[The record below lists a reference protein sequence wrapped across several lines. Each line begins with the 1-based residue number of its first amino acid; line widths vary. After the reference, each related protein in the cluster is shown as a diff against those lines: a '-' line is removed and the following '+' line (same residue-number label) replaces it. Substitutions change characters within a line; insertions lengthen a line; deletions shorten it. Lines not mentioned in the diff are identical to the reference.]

1 MKRERERSLTIENKI
16 LMAVVGICVLSVL
29 CFGFLMLWEGYQS
42 KLTQERDKGE
52 ELLAYI
58 SWDIRQFGDEVGQE
72 AILAGC
78 AVLENDGLVIF
89 NSRGT
94 SILGTEQGAALA
106 HEGSVLAERSDNGFG
121 WRLCYTLDEAEFQ
134 NSLVEEQK
142 YAILATIA
150 LLIITIQV
158 GVFVSYSISE
168 PVRRLAV
175 ACAAIRAHPQ
185 EAMPELI
192 PTDVGST
199 ETRQLADA
207 FCRMLEE
214 LRRYN
219 AALSEQKALNES
231 IVENLPLG
239 VVAYSADGRML
250 CVNDRANAMLADE
263 EFSAAGQTLRLVLE
277 RHLTQ
282 GSVPHEAI
290 RLENGDGDTRF
301 YQIGVWRL
309 RRTGAEADS
318 GTLCTIDDVTYDK
331 IMEEKV
337 GESEKLAYIG
347 KLAAM
352 LAHEIRNPLA
362 GIRASIQV
370 VGRGLE
376 RERDQTLCASV
387 IKEVDRIN
395 ELIEGLLNLSRK
407 RESHKTLVEL
417 KPLLGEV
424 AMLYSKL
431 AGNHG
436 VAMETA
442 AEPGLSVYADETE
455 MKQVLVN
462 LVSNALKA
470 VGWGGRIELRAES
483 SPEGAL
489 LSVTDDGTGMD
500 GEKLRSVERGIAS
513 GGTGRYG
520 LAIVSRLLE
529 QNGGEMKILSSLG
542 GGTRIELRFRRA
554 EAGEKETL

>member
-1 MKRERERSLTIENKI
+1 MKRRRSLTIENKI

-29 CFGFLMLWEGYQS
+29 CFGFLMLREGYQN
-42 KLTQERDKGE
+42 KLTQERGKGE

-58 SWDIRQFGDEVGQE
+58 SWDIRQFGDDVDQD

-78 AVLENDGLVIF
+78 AALENSGLVILDGQGA
-89 NSRGT
+89 RL
-94 SILGTEQGAALA
+94 LGTEQGTTLVD
-106 HEGSVLAERSDNGFG
+106 EGSILAERSDNHFG
-121 WRLCYTLDEAEFQ
+121 WRLCYTLDPAEFQ
-134 NSLVEEQK
+134 SSLVEEQK

-150 LLIITIQV
+150 LLIVTIQV
-158 GVFVSYSISE
+158 GVFVSYGISE
-168 PVRRLAV
+168 PVRRLAA
-175 ACAAIRAHPQ
+175 ACAAIGERPQ
-185 EAMPELI
+185 EAAPELI
-192 PTDVGST
+192 PTDVGSA

-207 FCRMLEE
+207 FGRMLEE

-219 AALSEQKALNES
+219 AALAEQKALNES

-239 VVAYSADGRML
+239 VVAYGADGQVL
-250 CVNDRANAMLADE
+250 CVNDRASAMLADE
-263 EFSAAGQTLRLVLE
+263 NFSAAGQTLRLVLE

-282 GSVPHEAI
+282 GSVPLQAI
-290 RLENGDGDTRF
+290 RLENGQGDMRA

-309 RRTGAEADS
+309 RRGGPETQP

-376 RERDQTLCASV
+376 RERDRTLCASV

-395 ELIEGLLNLSRK
+395 ELIESLLNLSRK
-407 RESHKTLVEL
+407 RESHKAMVEL
-417 KPLLGEV
+417 RPLLGEV

-436 VAMETA
+436 VTMRTA
-442 AEPGLSVYADETE
+442 AEPGLAVYADEAE

-462 LVSNALKA
+462 LVSNGLKA
-470 VGWGGRIELRAES
+470 VGPGGHIELRAES
-483 SPEGAL
+483 GPAGML
-489 LSVTDDGTGMD
+489 LSVTDDGAGMD
-500 GEKLRSVERGIAS
+500 GEKLHSVEKGIAS

-529 QNGGEMKILSSLG
+529 QNGGEMKICSSPG
-542 GGTRIELRFRRA
+542 GGTRIEMRFHRA
-554 EAGEKETL
+554 DTGEKETL

>member
-1 MKRERERSLTIENKI
+1 MKRRWSLTIENKI

-29 CFGFLMLWEGYQS
+29 CFGFLMLRGGYQN
-42 KLTQERDKGE
+42 KMTQERDKGE
-52 ELLAYI
+52 DLLAYI
-58 SWDIRQFGDEVGQE
+58 SRDISQFGDDVGQD

-78 AVLENDGLVIF
+78 TALENDNLIIF
-89 NSRGT
+89 DSRGVCL
-94 SILGTEQGAALA
+94 LGTEQGAALA
-106 HEGSVLAERSDNGFG
+106 DRGSVLVEQSKNPFG
-121 WRLCYTLDEAEFQ
+121 WRLCYTLDAAKFQ

-150 LLIITIQV
+150 LLIVTIQV
-158 GVFVSYSISE
+158 GIFVSYGISE
-168 PVRRLAV
+168 PVRRLAA
-175 ACAAIRAHPQ
+175 ACATIGERPQ
-185 EAMPELI
+185 EAAPELI
-192 PTDVGST
+192 PTDVSGA

-207 FCRMLEE
+207 FSRMLEE

-219 AALSEQKALNES
+219 AALAEQKALNES

-239 VVAYSADGRML
+239 VVAYGTDGQVL
-250 CVNDRANAMLADE
+250 CVNDRASTMLADE
-263 EFSAAGQTLRLVLE
+263 DFSAAGQTLRLVLE

-282 GSVPHEAI
+282 GSVPLQAI
-290 RLENGDGDTRF
+290 RLENGQGDMRI

-309 RRTGAEADS
+309 RRGGLDTEP

-376 RERDQTLCASV
+376 RERDRTLCTSV

-395 ELIEGLLNLSRK
+395 ELIEDLLNLSRK
-407 RESHKTLVEL
+407 RESHKALVEL
-417 KPLLGEV
+417 RPLFGEV

-436 VAMETA
+436 VTLQIS
-442 AEPGLSVYADETE
+442 AEPGLAVYADEAE

-462 LVSNALKA
+462 LVSNGLKA
-470 VGWGGRIELRAES
+470 TSQGGHIELRAAGG
-483 SPEGAL
+483 PAGVL
-489 LSVTDDGTGMD
+489 LSVVDDGTGMD
-500 GEKLRSVERGIAS
+500 GEKLRAVEKGIAS

-529 QNGGEMKILSSLG
+529 QNGGEMKISSSPG
-542 GGTRIELRFRRA
+542 GGTRIEMRFLRA
-554 EAGEKETL
+554 DTDEKETL

>member
-1 MKRERERSLTIENKI
+1 MRRRRSLTIENKI

-29 CFGFLMLWEGYQS
+29 CFGFLMLREGYTS
-42 KLTQERDKGE
+42 KMTQEREKGE

-58 SWDIRQFGDEVGQE
+58 SWDIRQFGDNVGQD

-78 AVLENDGLVIF
+78 AALENDGLVIL
-89 NSRGT
+89 NDRGAR
-94 SILGTEQGAALA
+94 ILGTEQGAALVA
-106 HEGSVLAERSDNGFG
+106 EGSILAEQRDNGFG

-134 NSLVEEQK
+134 SGLVEEQK

-158 GVFVSYSISE
+158 GVFVSYGISE
-168 PVRRLAV
+168 PVRRLAA
-175 ACAAIRAHPQ
+175 ACAAIGERPQ
-185 EAMPELI
+185 EASAELI
-192 PTDVGST
+192 PTDVGSA

-207 FCRMLEE
+207 FRRMLEE

-219 AALSEQKALNES
+219 AALAEQKALNENS
-231 IVENLPLG
+231 VQNLPLG
-239 VVAYSADGRML
+239 VVAYGADGQVL
-250 CVNDRANAMLADE
+250 CVNDRASAMLADE
-263 EFSAAGQTLRLVLE
+263 AFFAAGQTLRLVLE
-277 RHLTQ
+277 RRLTQ
-282 GSVPHEAI
+282 ASVPLEAI
-290 RLENGDGDTRF
+290 RLEDGRGDVRV

-309 RRTGAEADS
+309 GQGSLETKP

-337 GESEKLAYIG
+337 GEGEKLAYIG

-352 LAHEIRNPLA
+352 LAHEIRKPLA

-370 VGRGLE
+370 VGRGLG
-376 RERDQTLCASV
+376 REGDRTLCASV

-395 ELIEGLLNLSRK
+395 ELIGDLLNLSRK
-407 RESHKTLVEL
+407 RESHKAVVEL

-436 VAMETA
+436 VTMETT
-442 AEPGLSVYADETE
+442 AEPGLTIYADEAE
-455 MKQVLVN
+455 LKQVLIN
-462 LVSNALKA
+462 LVSNGLKA
-470 VGWGGRIELRAES
+470 VEQGGRIALRAQGGPAEV
-483 SPEGAL
+483 L

-500 GEKLRSVERGIAS
+500 REKLRSVEKGIVS

-529 QNGGEMKILSSLG
+529 QNGGEMKILSSPG
-542 GGTRIELRFRRA
+542 GGTCIEMRFRRTDT
-554 EAGEKETL
+554 EEKETL

>member
-1 MKRERERSLTIENKI
+1 MKRKRSLTIENKI
-16 LMAVVGICVLSVL
+16 LTAVVGICVLSVL

-58 SWDIRQFGDEVGQE
+58 SWDIRQFGDDVGRE

-78 AVLENDGLVIF
+78 AVLKNDGLVIF
-89 NSRGT
+89 DGRGIC
-94 SILGTEQGAALA
+94 ILGTKQGVALA
-106 HEGSVLAERSDNGFG
+106 HEGSVLTERSDNGFG

-158 GVFVSYSISE
+158 GTFVSYSISE
-168 PVRRLAV
+168 PVRRLAA
-175 ACAAIRAHPQ
+175 ACVAIRARPQ
-185 EAMPELI
+185 EAAPELI
-192 PTDVGST
+192 PTDVGSA

-207 FCRMLEE
+207 FRRMLEE

-219 AALSEQKALNES
+219 AALAEQKALNES

-239 VVAYSADGRML
+239 AVAYGADGRVL

-290 RLENGDGDTRF
+290 RLENQEGDARF

-309 RRTGAEADS
+309 GRIGAAADF
-318 GTLCTIDDVTYDK
+318 GTLCTIDDVTYNK

-436 VAMETA
+436 VDMETA
-442 AEPGLSVYADETE
+442 AEPGLAIYADEAE

-470 VGWGGRIELRAES
+470 VCWGGHIELRAEN

-489 LSVTDDGTGMD
+489 LSVTDDGAGMD

-520 LAIVSRLLE
+520 LAIVSRLLV
-529 QNGGEMKILSSLG
+529 QNGGEMRILSSLG
-542 GGTRIELRFRRA
+542 GGTRIEMRFRRA
-554 EAGEKETL
+554 DAGEKETL

>member
-1 MKRERERSLTIENKI
+1 MKRRRSLTIENKI

-29 CFGFLMLWEGYQS
+29 CFGFLMLREGYQN

-52 ELLAYI
+52 ELLAYV
-58 SWDIRQFGDEVGQE
+58 SWDIRQFGDDVGQD
-72 AILAGC
+72 AILEGC
-78 AVLENDGLVIF
+78 AALENSGLVILDGQGA
-89 NSRGT
+89 RL
-94 SILGTEQGAALA
+94 LGTEQGTALVD
-106 HEGSVLAERSDNGFG
+106 EGSILADRSDNHFG
-121 WRLCYTLDEAEFQ
+121 WRLCYTLDPAEFQ

-150 LLIITIQV
+150 LLIVTIQV
-158 GVFVSYSISE
+158 GVFVSYGISE
-168 PVRRLAV
+168 PVRRLAA
-175 ACAAIRAHPQ
+175 ACAAIGERPQ
-185 EAMPELI
+185 EAAPELI
-192 PTDVGST
+192 PTDVGSA

-207 FCRMLEE
+207 FGRMLEE

-219 AALSEQKALNES
+219 TALAEQKALNES

-239 VVAYSADGRML
+239 VVAYGADGQVL
-250 CVNDRANAMLADE
+250 CVNDRASTMLADE
-263 EFSAAGQTLRLVLE
+263 DFSAAGQTLRLVLE

-282 GSVPHEAI
+282 GSVPLQAI
-290 RLENGDGDTRF
+290 RLENGQGDMRV

-309 RRTGAEADS
+309 RRGGPETEP

-376 RERDQTLCASV
+376 RERDRTLCTSV

-407 RESHKTLVEL
+407 RESHKAMVEL
-417 KPLLGEV
+417 RPLLGEV

-436 VAMETA
+436 VTMRTA
-442 AEPGLSVYADETE
+442 AEPGLAVYADEAE

-462 LVSNALKA
+462 LVSNGLKA
-470 VGWGGRIELRAES
+470 VGQGGHIELRAES
-483 SPEGAL
+483 GPAGVL
-489 LSVTDDGTGMD
+489 LSVTDDGAGMD
-500 GEKLRSVERGIAS
+500 GEKLCSVEKGIAS

-529 QNGGEMKILSSLG
+529 QNGGEMKIRSSPG
-542 GGTRIELRFRRA
+542 GGTRIEMRFHRA
-554 EAGEKETL
+554 DTGEKETL

>member
-1 MKRERERSLTIENKI
+1 MKRRWSLTIENKI

-58 SWDIRQFGDEVGQE
+58 GWDIRQFGDDVGQN

-78 AVLENDGLVIF
+78 AALKNDGLVIF
-89 NSRGT
+89 NDRGVCL
-94 SILGTEQGAALA
+94 LGTEQGAALV
-106 HEGSVLAERSDNGFG
+106 ERGSVLAEQSDNPFE
-121 WRLCYTLDEAEFQ
+121 WRLCYTLDPAEFQ

-150 LLIITIQV
+150 LLIVTIQV
-158 GVFVSYSISE
+158 GVFVSYGISE
-168 PVRRLAV
+168 PVRRLA
-175 ACAAIRAHPQ
+175 ATCTAIGERPQAAA
-185 EAMPELI
+185 PELI
-192 PTDVGST
+192 PADVGSA

-207 FCRMLEE
+207 FRRMLEE

-219 AALSEQKALNES
+219 TALSEQKALNES

-239 VVAYSADGRML
+239 VVAYGADGQVL
-250 CVNDRANAMLADE
+250 CVNDRASGMLADE
-263 EFSAAGQTLRLVLE
+263 DLSAAGQTLRLVLE

-282 GSVPHEAI
+282 GSVPLEAI
-290 RLENGDGDTRF
+290 RLENGRGDVRV

-309 RRTGAEADS
+309 RRGGPETEP

-347 KLAAM
+347 KLAAL

-376 RERDQTLCASV
+376 RDRDRTLCASV

-395 ELIEGLLNLSRK
+395 ELIGGLLNLSRK
-407 RESHKTLVEL
+407 KESHKALVEL
-417 KPLLGEV
+417 RPLLGEV
-424 AMLYSKL
+424 VMLYSKL

-436 VAMETA
+436 VTMETS
-442 AEPGLSVYADETE
+442 AEPGLAIYADEAE

-470 VGWGGRIELRAES
+470 VGQGGRIELRAEGD
-483 SPEGAL
+483 PENVL
-489 LSVTDDGTGMD
+489 MSVTDNGAGMD
-500 GEKLRSVERGIAS
+500 GEKLRSVEKGMAS
-513 GGTGRYG
+513 SGTGRYG

-529 QNGGEMKILSSLG
+529 QNGGELKIRSRPG
-542 GGTRIELRFRRA
+542 GGTRIQMRFRRA
-554 EAGEKETL
+554 DTGEKETL

>member
-1 MKRERERSLTIENKI
+1 MKRRWSLTIENKI

-29 CFGFLMLWEGYQS
+29 CFGFLMLREGYQS

-58 SWDIRQFGDEVGQE
+58 GWDIRQFGDDVGQD

-78 AVLENDGLVIF
+78 AALKNDSLVIF
-89 NSRGT
+89 DNGGVRL
-94 SILGTEQGAALA
+94 LGTERGADLV
-106 HEGSVLAERSDNGFG
+106 EQGSVFAEQSDNPFG
-121 WRLCYTLDEAEFQ
+121 WRLCYTLDPGEFQ
-134 NSLVEEQK
+134 SSLVEEQK

-150 LLIITIQV
+150 LLIVTIQV
-158 GVFVSYSISE
+158 GVFVSYGISE
-168 PVRRLAV
+168 PVRRLAA
-175 ACAAIRAHPQ
+175 ACTAIGERPQ
-185 EAMPELI
+185 EAAPELI
-192 PTDVGST
+192 PADVGGA

-207 FCRMLEE
+207 FRRMLEE

-219 AALSEQKALNES
+219 TALAEQKALNES

-239 VVAYSADGRML
+239 VVAYGADGEVL
-250 CVNDRANAMLADE
+250 CVNDRASDMLADE
-263 EFSAAGQTLRLVLE
+263 KFSAAGQTLRLVLE
-277 RHLTQ
+277 RRLTQ
-282 GSVPHEAI
+282 GSVPLEAI
-290 RLENGDGDTRF
+290 RLENGRGDVRV

-309 RRTGAEADS
+309 RRGGPETEP

-347 KLAAM
+347 KLAAL

-376 RERDQTLCASV
+376 RERDRTLCTSV

-395 ELIEGLLNLSRK
+395 ELIEDLLNLSRK
-407 RESHKTLVEL
+407 KESHKALVEL

-431 AGNHG
+431 AGNYG
-436 VAMETA
+436 VTMETS
-442 AEPGLSVYADETE
+442 AEPGLAVYADEAE

-462 LVSNALKA
+462 LVSNGLKA
-470 VGWGGRIELRAES
+470 VGQGGRIELRAES
-483 SPEGAL
+483 GSAGVL
-489 LSVTDDGTGMD
+489 LSVTDNGAGMD
-500 GEKLRSVERGIAS
+500 DEKLRSVEQGMAT
-513 GGTGRYG
+513 GDTGRYG

-529 QNGGEMKILSSLG
+529 QNGGELKIRSSPG
-542 GGTRIELRFRRA
+542 GGTRIEMRFRRA
-554 EAGEKETL
+554 DTGEKETL

>member
-1 MKRERERSLTIENKI
+1 MRLRRPLTIENKI

-29 CFGFLMLWEGYQS
+29 CFGFLMLREGYTS
-42 KLTQERDKGE
+42 KMTQEREKGE

-58 SWDIRQFGDEVGQE
+58 SWDIRQFGDNVGQD

-78 AVLENDGLVIF
+78 AALENDGLVILDG
-89 NSRGT
+89 RGARL
-94 SILGTEQGAALA
+94 LGTEQGAALVA
-106 HEGSVLAERSDNGFG
+106 EGSVLAEQRDNGFG

-134 NSLVEEQK
+134 SGLVEEQK

-158 GVFVSYSISE
+158 GVFVSYGISE
-168 PVRRLAV
+168 PVRRLAA
-175 ACAAIRAHPQ
+175 ACAAIGERPQ
-185 EAMPELI
+185 KASPELI
-192 PTDVGST
+192 PTDVGGA

-207 FCRMLEE
+207 FRRMLEE

-219 AALSEQKALNES
+219 AALAEQKALNEN
-231 IVENLPLG
+231 IVQNLPLG
-239 VVAYSADGRML
+239 VVAYGADGQVL
-250 CVNDRANAMLADE
+250 CVNDRASAMLADE
-263 EFSAAGQTLRLVLE
+263 TFFAAGQTLRLVLE
-277 RHLTQ
+277 RRLMQ
-282 GSVPHEAI
+282 ASVPLEAI
-290 RLENGDGDTRF
+290 RLEDGRGDVRV

-309 RRTGAEADS
+309 GRGSLETQP

-376 RERDQTLCASV
+376 RERDRTLCVSV

-395 ELIEGLLNLSRK
+395 ELIGDLLNLSRK
-407 RESHKTLVEL
+407 RESHKAVVEL
-417 KPLLGEV
+417 RPLLGEV

-436 VAMETA
+436 VTMETT
-442 AEPGLSVYADETE
+442 AEPGLAIYADEAE
-455 MKQVLVN
+455 LKQVLIN
-462 LVSNALKA
+462 LVSNGLKA
-470 VGWGGRIELRAES
+470 VGQGGRIALRAQGG
-483 SPEGAL
+483 PEEVL
-489 LSVTDDGTGMD
+489 LSVTDDGAGMD
-500 GEKLRSVERGIAS
+500 REKLRSVERGIAS

-529 QNGGEMKILSSLG
+529 QNGGEMKILSSPG
-542 GGTRIELRFRRA
+542 GGTCIEMRFRRTDTGER
-554 EAGEKETL
+554 EAL